1 MRRPVAPVWLTTPS
15 RFAAMSQ
22 SSARATLALVFMVL
36 AATWLALAMPTA
48 THGPGPGAGADHG
61 TDMALYA
68 GIVDGVRHGGTYYAV
83 AADAMRAGNYPMKP
97 FVTMRLPTLAVTTA
111 ALPAFAVAALLYAL
125 ALATLIA
132 WYRRLRSALSRPGLA
147 IAMILLV
154 GGMLAFFQSGLVL
167 FHEIWAGLLIA
178 LSLALR
184 RPGRWIEAVALGLA
198 AVLVRETAAPYLALM
213 AAFALSERNCR
224 EAAAWV
230 ASLVVIAIVLTL
242 HAQAVSLVIRPL
254 DPSSPGWSGMLGFGF
269 VVRAIVDATA
279 LSLVPLAVAAP
290 LVGMAV
296 FGWTAWRDPLA
307 ARMAALLAGYGVML
321 GVFGRLDTFYWA
333 LLIAPVSLVGMV
345 FAVDGLRDLIRAA
358 RDTRRITV
366 TRVIR

>member
-1 MRRPVAPVWLTTPS
+1 MRRPVAPVWLTAPS

-22 SSARATLALVFMVL
+22 SSARATLALVVAVV

-48 THGPGPGAGADHG
+48 TRGPGPGADHE

-132 WYRRLRSALSRPGLA
+132 WYRRLRLALSRPALA
-147 IAMILLV
+147 MAMILMV
-154 GGMLAFFQSGLVL
+154 GGMLVVFQSGVVL

-198 AVLVRETAAPYLALM
+198 AVLIRETAAPYLALM
-213 AAFALSERNCR
+213 AVFALSERSRR

-242 HAQAVSLVIRPL
+242 HAQAVSLIIRPL
-254 DPSSPGWSGMLGFGF
+254 DPSLPGWSGMLGFGF

-290 LVGMAV
+290 LVGIAV

-321 GVFGRLDTFYWA
+321 GVFGRLDAVYWA
-333 LLIAPVSLVGMV
+333 LLIAPDSLVGMV

-358 RDTRRITV
+358 RDGRRITV
-366 TRVIR
+366 RRVIR